1 MMASK
6 QGITAP
12 IYKID
17 VDAALDV
24 VGANVKISALSK
36 ALVDLYNKEK
46 GAIVYKL
53 EGTAKIDGATLH
65 LYRNDKA
72 RPNTS
77 GWVSFFEG
85 SGIKLKSIKNEMQ
98 HLVCFVE
105 LGDDLYAYTAGQS
118 AVVFERF
125 TDISFPIDVGR
136 RIAMAEVKGAK
147 ASQITGSTLASNM
160 QFRDARRITYT
171 ESLDTV
177 WTALSGQLQP
187 GVLDEKALV
196 QIFDVKT
203 KMRLDVTS
211 AVKLGPKVET
221 PEKMVALIRWLAK
234 KAEGPLPTDDGWGW
248 LDAIKVLSPRKKN
261 DLIAQLRR
269 TLATRIFV
277 DKKFENIAV
286 SHTEASLYD
295 NATTYALTQGSEKFL
310 ETSERPEL
318 REIVAKMKVNTSDV
332 VANFD
337 SVRISTSN
345 DDYGP
350 GFGTTGT
357 LLNHLHGEIQSGT
370 NTYYLLAGKWYEVDA
385 SYIDEVKKDF
395 LHLFDTLDLP
405 ASNIGLNVWAK
416 ADSEGTYNK
425 NSVTSANFI
434 NGDRVLT
441 DNVELFDSLVWDK
454 TDLYIVHVKRG
465 FDVKVRDVRSQIVS
479 SAQII
484 ENDLRTGG
492 VKLKEHHSHLVSRGR
507 TKMSQA
513 NFLRLFEKTRSYVL
527 AYGTPDRVDKTSIDK
542 FQSSVARMEVVA
554 LNSQF
559 RQLSSLD
566 SQAQLQVTWIPI
578 K

>member
-1 MMASK
+1 MASK
-6 QGITAP
+6 QGISAP

-24 VGANVKISALSK
+24 AGANVKISALPK
-36 ALVDLYNKEK
+36 KLVEIYNKEK
-46 GAIVYKL
+46 KEIVYKL
-53 EGTAKIDGATLH
+53 EGTAEIDGATLH
-65 LYRNDKA
+65 LYRNDKS

-77 GWVSFFEG
+77 GWVSFFDG

-98 HLVCFVE
+98 HLVCFVV
-105 LGDDLYAYTAGQS
+105 LGDDIFAYTAGQS

-125 TDISFPIDVGR
+125 TDIAFPIDVGR

-177 WTALSGQLQP
+177 WTALSGQLKP
-187 GVLDEKALV
+187 AVLDEKKLV
-196 QIFDVKT
+196 EIFDVKT

-234 KAEGPLPTDDGWGW
+234 KAEGPLPADDGWSS
-248 LDAIKVLSPRKKN
+248 LDAIKVLSPRKKK

-277 DKKFENIAV
+277 DKKFDNLAV
-286 SHTEASLYD
+286 SHTDASLYD
-295 NATTYALTQGSEKFL
+295 NATTYLVKQGGDTLL
-310 ETSERPEL
+310 ETSERPAL
-318 REIVAKMKVNTSDV
+318 AEIVAVMDINMSDV

-337 SVRISTSN
+337 AVRISTSN
-345 DDYGP
+345 DDYGADY
-350 GFGTTGT
+350 GTSGT
-357 LLNHLHGEIQSGT
+357 LVNHLHGEIQDGT
-370 NTYYLLAGKWYEVDA
+370 STYYLLAGKWYEVDA
-385 SYIDEVKKDF
+385 SYIEEVKKDF
-395 LHLFDTLDLP
+395 IHLFETLDLP
-405 ASNIGLNVWAK
+405 ASNVGLKSWAT
-416 ADSEGTYNK
+416 ADSEGAYNK
-425 NSVTSANFI
+425 KSVASANFI

-441 DNVELFDSLVWDK
+441 DNVELFDSLVWDG
-454 TDLYIVHVKRG
+454 TDLYILHVKRG
-465 FDVKVRDVRSQIVS
+465 FDVKVRDVRSQIVN

-492 VKLKEHHSHLVSRGR
+492 AKLKEHHARLVSRGR
-507 TKMSQA
+507 TKMSQPE
-513 NFLRLFEKTRSYVL
+513 FLALFNLKRAYVL
-527 AYGTPDRVDKTSIDK
+527 AYGTPVKVEAKSIDK

-566 SQAQLQVTWIPI
+566 SQARLQVTWIPI
-578 K
+578 E